1 MDSLEV
7 TFWVLSGLIGSL
19 LVLWWFFGGSLE
31 VLSWFF
37 VGSLRVLCDSV
48 EFLDSFGRVFTLGFL
63 VFFLLKVAYEI
74 QILKGLKTGNF
85 LIALTLLL
93 RVITI
98 RRNLQQLVLYSPNI
112 ATPTLQIFTP

>member
-1 MDSLEV
+1 MVHCGFFKGFLK
-7 TFWVLSGLIGSL
+7 
-19 LVLWWFFGGSLE
+19 VLWG
-31 VLSWFF
+31 
-37 VGSLRVLCDSV
+37 SV
-48 EFLDSFGRVFTLGFL
+48 EFLGSFGRVFTLGFS
-63 VFFLLKVAYEI
+63 VFFLVESCFKI
-74 QILKGLKTGNF
+74 HILKSLKTGNF